1 MGYQKITNLVWI
13 DLEMT
18 GLDVKKDKIIQI
30 AAIVTDTNLN
40 ILDENGYVAISHIDK
55 TDVGRMEPFV
65 KEMHLRNGLIQT
77 ALKSK
82 LTIEQIDKEVVEYLS
97 KFINKG
103 ESPLCGSSNSIDKSF
118 IVQYMPN
125 LHGFLHFRNIDVS
138 TISQLAKLWNKK
150 KEYHGHIG
158 SHEALGDIK
167 ESIEELKHYKKEL
180 FD

>member
-30 AAIVTDTNLN
+30 AVVVTDTDLN
-40 ILDENGYVAISHIDK
+40 ILDENGYVAIAHIDK
-55 TDVGRMEPFV
+55 KDVGKMEPFI
-65 KEMHLRNGLIQT
+65 KEMHLRNGLIQC

-82 LTIEQIDKEVVEYLS
+82 LTIEQIDLEVIEYLS
-97 KFINKG
+97 KYINKG
-103 ESPLCGSSNSIDKSF
+103 ESPLCGNSNATDRSF
-118 IVQYMPN
+118 IIQFMPN
-125 LHGFLHFRNIDVS
+125 LHNLLHYRAIDVS
-138 TISQLAKLWNKK
+138 TISQLAKLWCKK

-167 ESIEELKHYKKEL
+167 EVIEELKHYKKEL